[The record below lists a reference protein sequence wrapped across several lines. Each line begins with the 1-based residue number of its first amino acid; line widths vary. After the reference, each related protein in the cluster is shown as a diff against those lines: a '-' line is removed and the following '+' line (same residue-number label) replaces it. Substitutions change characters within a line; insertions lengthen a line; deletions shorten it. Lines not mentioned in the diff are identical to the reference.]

1 MVRLEDLANVLLRV
15 PSVLVLDLLYKCD
28 IESFSHHLRASSEDM
43 LFKYR
48 YVLWNIYYLGTLYTL
63 LFLQM
68 VIVMTQ
74 KDVLYPSG
82 TAFMCCMSTGH
93 FVSTVVLLLPLG
105 HIVQLYL
112 HVLTALLLYMGHQMS
127 R

>member
-1 MVRLEDLANVLLRV
+1 
-15 PSVLVLDLLYKCD
+15 
-28 IESFSHHLRASSEDM
+28 
-43 LFKYR
+43 
-48 YVLWNIYYLGTLYTL
+48 
-63 LFLQM
+63 M
-68 VIVMTQ
+68 VIGLTQ
-74 KDVLYPSG
+74 TDTQPTD
-82 TAFMCCMSTGH
+82 TAFTCSMSAGH